1 MAQKTKSKKFYRS
14 RTDRIIAGVCGG
26 LGEYFDTNSNIIRL
40 IFILLVF
47 FQWLGVFLYI
57 ILFILVPLKPG
68 GEISVNREEKVE
80 EIVKGIKKKA
90 SSLVNEFKKD
100 KKDK

>member
-1 MAQKTKSKKFYRS
+1 MTKIKSKKLYRS

-26 LGEYFDTNSNIIRL
+26 LGEYFNTNSNIIRL

-47 FQWLGVFLYI
+47 FHGLGI
-57 ILFILVPLKPG
+57 ILYVILLILVPLKPG
-68 GEISVNREEKVE
+68 KEISVNREEKVE
-80 EIVKGIKKKA
+80 EMVKGVKEKAKFLIK
-90 SSLVNEFKKD
+90 EFKKE